1 MTRQTQEL
9 ARLLALRAIRQ
20 ADSAILGAY
29 HSRFAGAGLEFSELA
44 DYDGGDARAIRWP
57 LSMRKGRLLVSRFQE
72 EREMPMLFGVDA
84 SSSVLMMQD
93 TRKTVLET
101 TALLS
106 ACAVHHND
114 PLGMLMATAQSEQ
127 RTPSGYGVRQMTAIL
142 NALLELPCHQT
153 QRTTNLAFLCRR
165 LMDTLQRRSRIII
178 ISDFL
183 DMGFEQPLKA
193 LAFKHDVLACL
204 IVHNLPVIPSGAELE
219 DCETGDTIVADG
231 SSTQTTQ
238 ETARLLA
245 NAGAQPVILTPECDI
260 HSTLLAALRNTRP
273 C

>member
-1 MTRQTQEL
+1 MTKQTQEL

-20 ADSAILGAY
+20 ADAALLGAY

-72 EREMPMLFGVDA
+72 EREMPMVFGVDT

-93 TRKTVLET
+93 ARETVLEV

-114 PLGMLMATAQSEQ
+114 PLDLLMATAQLEQ
-127 RTPSGYGVRQMTAIL
+127 RTPSGYGVRQMTSIL
-142 NALLELPCHQT
+142 NTLLALPCHQT
-153 QRTTNLAFLCRR
+153 KRTTNLAFLCRR
-165 LMDTLQRRSRIII
+165 LMDTLQRRSRIIL

-183 DMGFEQPLKA
+183 DTGYEQPLKA

-204 IVHNLPVIPSGAELE
+204 IAHRLPSLPPGAELE
-219 DCETGDTIVADG
+219 DCETGEPIVADG

-245 NAGAQPVILTPECDI
+245 NAGAQPIILPPGGDV
-260 HSTLLAALRNTRP
+260 HSTLLAALRTHHP

>member
-20 ADSAILGAY
+20 ADSALLGAY

-72 EREMPMLFGVDA
+72 EREMPMLFGVDT

-93 TRKTVLET
+93 ARETVLET
-101 TALLS
+101 TALLA

-114 PLGMLMATAQSEQ
+114 PLGLLTATAQLEQ

-142 NALLELPCHQT
+142 NVLLELPCQQT
-153 QRTTNLAFLCRR
+153 KRTTNLAFLCRR
-165 LMDTLQRRSRIII
+165 LMETLQRRSRIILL
-178 ISDFL
+178 SDFL
-183 DMGFEQPLKA
+183 NTGYEQPLKA
-193 LAFKHDVLACL
+193 LAFKHDVFTCL
-204 IVHNLPVIPSGAELE
+204 IVHRLPTIPPGAELE
-219 DCETGDTIVADG
+219 DCETGDSIIADG
-231 SSTQTTQ
+231 SSTQTTL

-245 NAGAQPVILTPECDI
+245 NAGVQPVILTPGCDI
-260 HSTLLAALRNTRP
+260 HATLLAALRKTRP
-273 C
+273 F